1 MIIEMISKNREMD
14 TVEINDYYGGERM
27 DTLSTILRE
36 ADLKN
41 DSFPKMMEELHAS
54 SEAELLEMIF
64 DADLLDNRSERKEI
78 FRTRDFY
85 KEFDSASNIEGILT
99 YVPRLGFVN
108 EVFFLYQE
116 DDPYSAPEPV
126 FCIRSMNYGRSA
138 EEIKNCLFRTVT
150 EVRNIFKDFD
160 FIKTDG
166 K

>member
-1 MIIEMISKNREMD
+1 MIIEMISKNGEME
-14 TVEINDYYGGERM
+14 TVEINDYYVREIM
-27 DTLSTILRE
+27 DTLATILRE

-41 DSFPKMMEELHAS
+41 ENVPPMMEELHAS
-54 SEAELLEMIF
+54 SESELLEMIF

-116 DDPYSAPEPV
+116 DEPYSAPV
-126 FCIRSMNYGRSA
+126 S
-138 EEIKNCLFRTVT
+138 
-150 EVRNIFKDFD
+150 
-160 FIKTDG
+160 
-166 K
+166 

>member
-41 DSFPKMMEELHAS
+41 DSFPKMMEEMHAS

-64 DADLLDNRSERKEI
+64 EADLLGNRSERKEI

-85 KEFDSASNIEGILT
+85 KEFAGSLSLLDEVILRIFILP
-99 YVPRLGFVN
+99 VKRL
-108 EVFFLYQE
+108 
-116 DDPYSAPEPV
+116 SRA
-126 FCIRSMNYGRSA
+126 
-138 EEIKNCLFRTVT
+138 
-150 EVRNIFKDFD
+150 
-160 FIKTDG
+160 
-166 K
+166 